1 MIYLI
6 SYYVPSMK
14 MGTDSSVSK
23 VVCWAWVFKPEVWL
37 RRILL
42 LTRVVTLVEAGTF
55 VASGRLKMRD
65 EGLFFSLFR
74 RCRLVVDVFGP
85 TYNSVAALLVETVR
99 FYDLAK
105 FR

>member
-1 MIYLI
+1 
-6 SYYVPSMK
+6 MK

-23 VVCWAWVFKPEVWL
+23 VVYWAWIFKPEVWL
-37 RRILL
+37 RRMPL
-42 LTRVVTLVEAGTF
+42 LTRVVALVAAGIL

-65 EGLFFSLFR
+65 EGLFFSALR

-85 TYNSVAALLVETVR
+85 TYNSVEALLVETVR

-105 FR
+105 LR